1 MKLFLLL
8 FDFHYS
14 FTQIRLSTVVFMSFF
29 PKPGEEFED
38 DEPYEL
44 SGDEDDR
51 LREEYNLV

>member
-1 MKLFLLL
+1 
-8 FDFHYS
+8 
-14 FTQIRLSTVVFMSFF
+14 MSFF